1 LQRLHILTRS
11 DVTTRNKRKA
21 ERLAFAYDDLEQ
33 RIKEISEKEELNAMR
48 PDLDGEQ
55 IMRIL
60 EIPAGPEVGKAYKY
74 LLELRIE
81 NGPLGEEEA
90 KKRLLE
96 WWSAR

>member
-1 LQRLHILTRS
+1 
-11 DVTTRNKRKA
+11 
-21 ERLAFAYDDLEQ
+21 
-33 RIKEISEKEELNAMR
+33 MR
-48 PDLDGEQ
+48 PDLNGEE

-60 EIPAGPEVGKAYKY
+60 DISAGPEVGKAYKF